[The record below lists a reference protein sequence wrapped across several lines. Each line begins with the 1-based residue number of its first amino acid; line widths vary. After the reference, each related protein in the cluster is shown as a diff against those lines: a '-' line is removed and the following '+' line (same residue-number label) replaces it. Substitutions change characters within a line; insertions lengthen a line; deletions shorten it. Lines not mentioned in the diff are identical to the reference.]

1 MNEFVLIPNNPVP
14 EFAETFYFHDDE
26 NNKMRGLF
34 ARASSKFSSPR
45 GTAIVC
51 PGRTEPIEKHFEV
64 IRDLQD
70 RGFCVVAFDWPGQGL
85 SFRLLDDPLAGYI
98 DSFDRYIE
106 ALQRGLNVIEEKLEE
121 GPRVVL
127 AHSMGGAIALEAIRR
142 QVLDVD
148 AAAFCAPM
156 WGLKIAKVLHPLVP
170 IMCKLGFSQKIV
182 RGHTHNETFKN
193 NIISNYE
200 PRWRIQQDLNAKNPE
215 IALGEVT
222 WGWVREALSVSKG
235 FAKAKSLEHLHI
247 PMMVASAQEEALVD
261 NNTHNSISK
270 RIKSMEHI
278 NVAGAKHEILMETD
292 ARRERFFVAFDK
304 MLDRAGV

>member
-1 MNEFVLIPNNPVP
+1 MSEFVLIPNNPVP
-14 EFAETFYFHDDE
+14 EFAETFYFQDDE
-26 NNKMRGLF
+26 NNRMRGLF

-51 PGRTEPIEKHFEV
+51 PGRTEPVEKHFEV

-85 SFRLLDDPLAGYI
+85 SFRMLKDPLAGYI
-98 DSFDRYIE
+98 DRFGRYIE
-106 ALQRGLNVIEEKLEE
+106 ALQRGLNIVEEKLAE

-127 AHSMGGAIALEAIRR
+127 AHSMGGAIALEALRR
-142 QVLDVD
+142 QALDVD

-170 IMCKLGFSQKIV
+170 VMCKLGFSQKIV
-182 RGHTHNETFKN
+182 RSHNHDETFEN

-200 PRWRIQQDLNAKNPE
+200 PRWRIQQDLNSKAPD

-222 WGWVREALSVSKG
+222 WGWVREAINISKT
-235 FAKAKSLEHLHI
+235 FAKPKALEHIHI
-247 PMMVASAQEEALVD
+247 PMMVASAEQEMLVD
-261 NNTHNSISK
+261 NKTHLSISS
-270 RIKSMEHI
+270 RIKSMEYFR
-278 NVAGAKHEILMETD
+278 VLGAKHEILMETD
-292 ARRERFFVAFDK
+292 ARRDRFFAEFDK
-304 MLDRAGV
+304 MLDRAGI